1 MTLEFIL
8 RICLNTTPV
17 LYSPVLI
24 SEFHRPGILGF
35 ACVLLL
41 RGLLPFCNNITDLR
55 TRNIGFTIKMV
66 TKYKKS
72 LSSRVCVCV
81 WPSGFP
87 EDSAQGLCQWG
98 HQNKGRNRTDQ
109 FSSCLCPGSAD
120 SEIPLLWMKHQ
131 NQQPAIQRQTRLLA

>member
-81 WPSGFP
+81 SDLQVSLKTVLKVFVSGVIRIKAETGLTSFP
-87 EDSAQGLCQWG
+87 HACVLV
-98 HQNKGRNRTDQ
+98 
-109 FSSCLCPGSAD
+109 
-120 SEIPLLWMKHQ
+120 
-131 NQQPAIQRQTRLLA
+131 QPTLKFLYCG